1 MARSAVHWTLLIV
14 TALVVVCAPSTPQ
27 DTPHLPG
34 LLPFC
39 PVLYY
44 ARPCTCPARS
54 LLCTRAPTTVLSQRS
69 SLSHMR

>member
-14 TALVVVCAPSTPQ
+14 TAPGGCVRTFPPQ

-34 LLPFC
+34 LFPFC

-44 ARPCTCPARS
+44 TRPCTCPARS